1 MFDPNNAQA
10 APANQ
15 EAIAE
20 QEAEGQINATESAAQ
35 DAAVGA
41 TEE

>member
-10 APANQ
+10 APAN
-15 EAIAE
+15 

-41 TEE
+41 EEKAEGE